1 VTIKDCIS
9 WDPLQQALI
18 MYWCIQDIWSPAN
31 LVALMVVELDDT
43 LPRFTDDRR
52 DSVRATQGLPIVVF
66 MWKMALG

>member
-1 VTIKDCIS
+1 
-9 WDPLQQALI
+9 

-52 DSVRATQGLPIVVF
+52 DSVRATQGLPVVVF
-66 MWKMALG
+66 IWKMALG